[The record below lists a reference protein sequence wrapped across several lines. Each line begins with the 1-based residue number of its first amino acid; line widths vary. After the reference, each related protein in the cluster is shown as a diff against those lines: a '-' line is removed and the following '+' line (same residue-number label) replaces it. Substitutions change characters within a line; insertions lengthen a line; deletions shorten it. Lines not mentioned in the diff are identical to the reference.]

1 MNKKTNIKSQ
11 IKRKPKLDGIRKKQ
25 KPSRKKKI

>member
-11 IKRKPKLDGIRKKQ
+11 IKRKPKLNGIRKK